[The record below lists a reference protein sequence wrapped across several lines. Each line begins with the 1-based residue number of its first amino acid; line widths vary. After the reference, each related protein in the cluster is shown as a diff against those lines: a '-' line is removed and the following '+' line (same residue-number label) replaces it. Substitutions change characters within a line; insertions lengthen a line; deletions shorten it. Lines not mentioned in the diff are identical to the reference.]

1 MESTIL
7 TKYIDKIYK
16 FAISRTFSEDEA
28 DELSQE
34 ILLNAVVSLPKLR
47 EERKFEPWLWGLA
60 ENTSRSFRRKLG
72 KQRAMFVY
80 NAPESL
86 IEEVELDENDEELY
100 DTLREKIVMLSK
112 MYREVVILYYYDGL
126 STKEISERLEI
137 PIGTVTWRLS
147 EARNKLRKE
156 YENMQETA
164 LRPVTMRIDIYGS
177 GNYGKEQPFPDV
189 YINDALSQNILYYCY
204 ENPKSIE
211 ELAKL
216 CGVPAYYVEDRIENL
231 VKRYAVIQPVKGKYQ
246 TDFIIWT
253 DKYGKHCEE
262 NAEKALMPMMDRL
275 VEVLEKL
282 YEEADKI
289 DFYRA
294 GKATEE
300 LKFLYGVMAFEHLSA
315 NREGRNYPQIPIN
328 YDGNN
333 WRYIANME
341 SGKYRRT
348 GIGTQRCSN
357 RSDISRYRPEG
368 TYQHTVYAMK
378 DFGFRMMMYDNYINV
393 CQDVLQTG
401 RTEDEQSAVSVIQ
414 EGYIKRGESGE
425 LVVTVPAFTK
435 AQKETFDAMAE
446 RLLTPLM
453 PEYFGL
459 VEKFLIEYKKL
470 FPKHLEEDAKRLCCG
485 FFMGFYD
492 TIAGYCIK
500 KGLMQKPDS
509 SWICDVMVQ
518 WR

>member
-72 KQRAMFVY
+72 KQRAIFVY

-86 IEEVELDENDEELY
+86 IEEVELDETDEELY

-294 GKATEE
+294 GKSTEE